1 MQTFS
6 FGGNTN
12 EYFNNQRFITRGVDS
27 IMNPLLIAF
36 LWQCIDA
43 MPPPKDYLQ
52 VFKLTEENGGQKI
65 THIQEEPEYKRE
77 YMLNSDAPIFIG
89 KIFVIDDET
98 HSTMLLAS
106 EY

>member
-1 MQTFS
+1 MNFK
-6 FGGNTN
+6 NDR
-12 EYFNNQRFITRGVDS
+12 YITKGVDS
-27 IMNPLLIAF
+27 MMNPLLIAF

-65 THIQEEPEYKRE
+65 THIQAGPEYKRE
-77 YMLNSDAPIFIG
+77 YLLNSDAPIFIG